1 MDVMSIIKKKKMSKT
16 KQLLDDMH
24 SMEFYSVYADSDYW
38 YNEWE
43 KINRE
48 RTNNS
53 DEIKLKSNAKKS
65 IH

>member
-1 MDVMSIIKKKKMSKT
+1 MSKT

-24 SMEFYSVYADSDYW
+24 SMDFYSVYADSDYW

-48 RTNNS
+48 RVNNS
-53 DEIKLKSNAKKS
+53 DKIILKKKDEEKEI
-65 IH
+65 

>member
-1 MDVMSIIKKKKMSKT
+1 MSKT
-16 KQLLDDMH
+16 KTLLEDMH
-24 SMEFYSVYADSDYW
+24 SMDFYSVYADSEYW

>member
-1 MDVMSIIKKKKMSKT
+1 MDVMSIIKNQKMSKT

-24 SMEFYSVYADSDYW
+24 SMDFYSVYADSEYW

-53 DEIKLKSNAKKS
+53 EKIIIKKNETS
-65 IH
+65 

>member
-1 MDVMSIIKKKKMSKT
+1 MDVMSIIKNQKMSKT

-24 SMEFYSVYADSDYW
+24 SMDFYSVYADSDYW

-53 DEIKLKSNAKKS
+53 EKIIIKKNETP
-65 IH
+65 

>member
-1 MDVMSIIKKKKMSKT
+1 MSKT

-43 KINRE
+43 KVNRDNGYYE
-48 RTNNS
+48 
-53 DEIKLKSNAKKS
+53 EGLKILAILNMEKSRLSLYEKKA
-65 IH
+65 I

>member
-1 MDVMSIIKKKKMSKT
+1 MSKT

-38 YNEWE
+38 YNESE

-48 RTNNS
+48 RVNNS